1 MTEKLNLKKIWNIS
15 VKVFWGIVWTIFG
28 LVLLLTL
35 WLAFDKFI
43 LKSPVP
49 SVFGYASLTIETGS
63 MNGNSALV
71 SGGEVKEVNIGD
83 LIIIK
88 DTGDYKI
95 GDVITFLKE
104 GDKVPTTHRIIG
116 YTDDGFITKGD
127 ANNAKDTVPVSYDEV
142 IGEVIGH
149 YPKLGKFSSW
159 VKSEGWIYIVAGL
172 AILALGS
179 LVIKSTGGDE
189 AAETAEGTESPA
201 NSDKKSDADTEA
213 ECSVEPEED
222 VLTKKE
228 NDSKED

>member
-15 VKVFWGIVWTIFG
+15 VKVFWGIVWTVFG

-83 LIIIK
+83 MIIIK

-127 ANNAKDTVPVSYDEV
+127 ANNAKDTVPVTYDEV
-142 IGEVIGH
+142 IGEVVGH

-179 LVIKSTGGDE
+179 LVIKSTGDDSAE
-189 AAETAEGTESPA
+189 TVETAETVEVASNNDGKVDTA
-201 NSDKKSDADTEA
+201 TDTE
-213 ECSVEPEED
+213 CDIKQDEE
-222 VLTKKE
+222 E
-228 NDSKED
+228 

>member
-15 VKVFWGIVWTIFG
+15 VKVFWGIVWTVFG

-83 LIIIK
+83 MIIIK

-127 ANNAKDTVPVSYDEV
+127 ANNAKDTVPVTYDEV
-142 IGEVIGH
+142 IGEVVGH

-179 LVIKSTGGDE
+179 LVIKSTGDDSTE
-189 AAETAEGTESPA
+189 IVETAETVEVASNNDG
-201 NSDKKSDADTEA
+201 KVDTSTDTG
-213 ECSVEPEED
+213 CDVKQDEE
-222 VLTKKE
+222 E
-228 NDSKED
+228 